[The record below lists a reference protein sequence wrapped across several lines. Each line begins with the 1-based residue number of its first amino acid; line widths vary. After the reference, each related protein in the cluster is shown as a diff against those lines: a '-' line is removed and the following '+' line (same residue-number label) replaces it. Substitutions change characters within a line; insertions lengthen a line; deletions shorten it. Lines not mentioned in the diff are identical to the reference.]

1 MKKHLLFL
9 ITPIIIYIFWYI
21 RTPYDTTPIP
31 DAIKIDQIIVEKSNN
46 ELQVYSDGQY
56 VKSYRVSFGFN
67 PVGHKQFEGDG
78 KTPEG
83 IYTINDKNPNSGYH
97 LNLGVSYLNQQDI
110 AYAESQGKSPG
121 GDIKIHGLKNRF
133 GWVGNLHRLG
143 DWTAGCIAVNNS
155 EMEELYDHVEIG
167 ATIEIK
173 P

>member
-1 MKKHLLFL
+1 MKKYLLFL
-9 ITPIIIYIFWYI
+9 IIPVILYIVWYI
-21 RTPYDTTPIP
+21 RTPYDTKPVSDDIR
-31 DAIKIDQIIVEKSNN
+31 IDQIVVEKSNN
-46 ELQVYSDGQY
+46 ELKVYSKGKY
-56 VKSYRVSFGFN
+56 IKSYRVSFGFK
-67 PVGHKQFEGDG
+67 PIGHKQFEGDG

-83 IYTINDKNPNSGYH
+83 IYTINDKNPNSGFH
-97 LNLGVSYLNQQDI
+97 LNLGISYPNEQDTEF
-110 AYAESQGKSPG
+110 ARLQNKSPG

-143 DWTAGCIAVNNS
+143 NWTNGCIAVNNS